1 MSGPRIFARS
11 MLAIFAV
18 LSTGPA
24 SAQDAVPTDKAS
36 IGIGRQLFLAKCA
49 ACHGPNG
56 KAEVE
61 AMSNAADLTR
71 PQFFTRG
78 SGDKEIFDSIEN
90 GVGNGMPP
98 FKGEISEP
106 DIKNIIAFIRSIAAR
121 APANAAP

>member
-1 MSGPRIFARS
+1 VKIPIFVRV
-11 MLAIFAV
+11 MLAALAV
-18 LSTGPA
+18 VSAGTT
-24 SAQDAVPTDKAS
+24 SAQDSVPTDKAS
-36 IGIGRQLFLAKCA
+36 IGSGRQLFLAKCA

-61 AMSNAADLTR
+61 AMANAADLTR

-78 SGDKEIFDSIEN
+78 SDDTQIFKSIEN

-98 FKGEISEP
+98 FKSELTEP
-106 DIKNIIAFIRSIAAR
+106 DIWRIIAFIRSIAAR